1 MLAAPAG
8 AAAAAVVLALSR
20 EAQELHLRHLQ
31 KRLPRAREEEG
42 RVRGA
47 CGPREAETVVS
58 AVSVA
63 PSVAVSVARAVST
76 ASCPA

>member
-8 AAAAAVVLALSR
+8 VALLAAPAGAAAVVLALSR

-42 RVRGA
+42 RERRVRPEGGRD
-47 CGPREAETVVS
+47 CSRERGPERG
-58 AVSVA
+58 
-63 PSVAVSVARAVST
+63 R
-76 ASCPA
+76 

>member
-47 CGPREAETVVS
+47 CGPREAETV

-63 PSVAVSVARAVST
+63 PSVAVSVARAAST